1 MKSKEQKYIK
11 TSKLGEGTY
20 GIVFRAKDQKGQE
33 IYALKKIRLQADQEG
48 IPSTAIR
55 EISLLKELNHINI
68 VKLHEVLHSPKKL
81 TLVFE
86 YVDQDL
92 KKVIDNKGKNGLSMN
107 MVKSFLYQ
115 VLYHW
120 QHLSPFLNLV
130 RHIQILML
138 IFLLNEELHKVL
150 LY

>member
-11 TSKLGEGTY
+11 TAKLGEGTY

-86 YVDQDL
+86 YVDVFHYQCLASVNHGFQLGGYASKMDRACHDDS
-92 KKVIDNKGKNGLSMN
+92 ICLS
-107 MVKSFLYQ
+107 
-115 VLYHW
+115 
-120 QHLSPFLNLV
+120 
-130 RHIQILML
+130 
-138 IFLLNEELHKVL
+138 
-150 LY
+150 